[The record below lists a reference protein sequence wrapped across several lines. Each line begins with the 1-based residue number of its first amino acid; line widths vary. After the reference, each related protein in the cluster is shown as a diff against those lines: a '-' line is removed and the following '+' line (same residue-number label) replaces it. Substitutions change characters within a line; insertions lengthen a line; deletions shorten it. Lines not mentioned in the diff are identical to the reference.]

1 MTPLAAVILAA
12 GQGTRMKSK
21 LPKGLHRLAGKPM
34 LEYLVEAAALVTG
47 AAPVLVVGHGAEQIR
62 AAFGEK
68 AGYVTQAEQKGTGH
82 AVRQAEAALKGKC
95 EHVLVING
103 DLPLLEAGSLQAVV
117 AAQLQNPGPLT
128 LLSVLSDRITDFGR
142 VVRGP
147 DGAVHSVIEE
157 AQLGPEHR
165 RISEFNVG
173 AYCFRAAWLWEALAR
188 LPLSPKHE
196 YYLTDTIHLAVSDG
210 LRVEAVTIDDDR
222 QALGINNRVQLAE
235 LEAEMRRRI
244 NAHWMTE
251 GVTLIDP
258 ASTYIAATVQIAR
271 DTTLLPN
278 THLWGSTS
286 VGEDCVLG
294 PNTIVRDTAIGNRCQ
309 VECSVLEGAWLADE
323 VKVGPFAH
331 LRQGARLERGVHMG
345 NFGEVKNSTLGP
357 GTKLGHFS
365 YIGDAVIGADVNIGA
380 GTITCNFDGTRKS
393 PTEIGEGAFIG
404 SDTMLVAPLKVGQ
417 RARTGAGA
425 VVTKNVPDD
434 SLAVGMPARVIRKL
448 KS

>member
-380 GTITCNFDGTRKS
+380 GTITANFDGKRKFK
-393 PTEIGEGAFIG
+393 TLIRDRAQIG
-404 SDTMLVAPLKVGQ
+404 SGTVLIAPVTVGKG
-417 RARTGAGA
+417 AKTGAGA
-425 VVTKNVPDD
+425 VVPKGKHVPDR
-434 SLAVGMPARVIRKL
+434 SVVVGMPAQVL
-448 KS
+448 KK

>member
-1 MTPLAAVILAA
+1 MWCNWQHIGLWIRESWFESRHPSLTRRAPLPGALCFPASARLPAPPASAVQSCPAVVRCSFLIPAQACRFVFPTWSSAMTPLAAVILAA

-95 EHVLVING
+95 EHVLVIHG
-103 DLPLLEAGSLQAVV
+103 VPPPLEAGPLQAVV

-128 LLSVLSDRITDFGR
+128 LLSVLSDRIPDFGR

-147 DGAVHSVIEE
+147 DGAVHTVFEE

-188 LPLSPKHE
+188 LTLSPKHE

-258 ASTYIAATVQIAR
+258 ASTYIAAT
-271 DTTLLPN
+271 
-278 THLWGSTS
+278 G
-286 VGEDCVLG
+286 
-294 PNTIVRDTAIGNRCQ
+294 
-309 VECSVLEGAWLADE
+309 
-323 VKVGPFAH
+323 
-331 LRQGARLERGVHMG
+331 
-345 NFGEVKNSTLGP
+345 
-357 GTKLGHFS
+357 
-365 YIGDAVIGADVNIGA
+365 
-380 GTITCNFDGTRKS
+380 
-393 PTEIGEGAFIG
+393 
-404 SDTMLVAPLKVGQ
+404 
-417 RARTGAGA
+417 
-425 VVTKNVPDD
+425 
-434 SLAVGMPARVIRKL
+434 
-448 KS
+448 